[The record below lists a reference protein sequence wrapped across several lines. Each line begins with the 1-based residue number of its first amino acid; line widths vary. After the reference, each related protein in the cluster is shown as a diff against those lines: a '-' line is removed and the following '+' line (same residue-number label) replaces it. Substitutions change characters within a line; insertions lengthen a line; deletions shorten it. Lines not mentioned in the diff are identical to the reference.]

1 MPTDQNAGPASG
13 SEHSQSV
20 PVSTKHKGVRALVW
34 IVILLVFAVGF
45 LLVLR
50 KSDNTANTAG
60 ARRGFGGPVTATVA
74 TARKG
79 NIGVYLECDRHGDA
93 GLHRLDYQP
102 GDWHRDRGSLQ
113 GRPDRA
119 QGRSLIDIDPRPFQ
133 ATLTA
138 SPRYFGARPDVLAQ
152 AKMDLER
159 YRELGRGTRSPS
171 RRSTTRK
178 KSCCRTRAR

>member
-79 NIGVYLECDRHGDA
+79 DIGFYLDSIGTVTPVYTSSITSQANGIVTAVHYSEGQIVRKGD
-93 GLHRLDYQP
+93 P
-102 GDWHRDRGSLQ
+102 
-113 GRPDRA
+113 
-119 QGRSLIDIDPRPFQ
+119 
-133 ATLTA
+133 
-138 SPRYFGARPDVLAQ
+138 
-152 AKMDLER
+152 
-159 YRELGRGTRSPS
+159 
-171 RRSTTRK
+171 
-178 KSCCRTRAR
+178 